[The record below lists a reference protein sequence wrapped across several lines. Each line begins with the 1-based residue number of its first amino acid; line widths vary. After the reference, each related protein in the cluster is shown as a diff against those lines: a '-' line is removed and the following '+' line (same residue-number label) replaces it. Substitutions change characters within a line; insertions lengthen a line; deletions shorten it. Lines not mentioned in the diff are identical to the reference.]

1 MIEPKTVQI
10 LADVFLTL
18 GRDGFVKV
26 YSEPLNQE
34 IYLVLE
40 ECDKWL
46 VYKVDLPVYTA
57 SELHKVTRKLN

>member
-1 MIEPKTVQI
+1 MIKPITVRI
-10 LADVFLTL
+10 LADVFLAL

-26 YSEPLNQE
+26 YSEALNQE

-46 VYKVDLPVYTA
+46 VYEMDLPVYTA
-57 SELHKVTRKLN
+57 SELHKITGKLN